1 MQLIILEYT
10 IVAENYKNFKM
21 NGICFLYEAYKSI
34 K

>member
-10 IVAENYKNFKM
+10 IIAENYKNFKM
-21 NGICFLYEAYKSI
+21 NSICFLCEVYKSI